1 MAHQFDF
8 SGWAT
13 RNNIKCSDGRVIRP
27 NAFIDNDG
35 EEVPMVCQHCHTDPE
50 NVLGHALLEN
60 RNEGVYCYC
69 WFNKNP
75 KAQATKNAIEN
86 GDLKQFSIYANQLV
100 QRGSDVIHGSIKE
113 VSIVMSG
120 ANKGARIENL
130 NFAHSDGSVFMD
142 DEEAYIYTEPQ
153 KIICHSDL
161 DEEDTEDD
169 DMNNETLDVQAVL
182 DGMDED
188 QKACLTTKTSRM
200 MTSMKMMKTNSIMA
214 ILKTSMMKRITKK
227 SPNSRWLNLI
237 LEVMD
242 P

>member
-1 MAHQFDF
+1 MSMDRPYDI

-13 RNNIKCSDGRVIRP
+13 MCNIKCSDGRVIRP

-35 EEVPMVCQHCHTDPE
+35 EEVPMVYMHCHTDPE

-60 RNEGVYCYC
+60 RDEGVYCYC

-120 ANKGARIENL
+120 ANK
-130 NFAHSDGSVFMD
+130 
-142 DEEAYIYTEPQ
+142 
-153 KIICHSDL
+153 
-161 DEEDTEDD
+161 
-169 DMNNETLDVQAVL
+169 
-182 DGMDED
+182 
-188 QKACLTTKTSRM
+188 
-200 MTSMKMMKTNSIMA
+200 
-214 ILKTSMMKRITKK
+214 
-227 SPNSRWLNLI
+227 
-237 LEVMD
+237 EVCSQRRKLQH
-242 P
+242 